1 MDNKKTNEK
10 NAVKLTGYQK
20 AIPIILAALAIFIA
34 VCYISSGT
42 GAFGQG
48 VSYVLLGL
56 FSGGAYLLPALLLLH
71 AAFFADDLAKGS
83 ILSRA
88 IFSLIAMLIVSS
100 IEYTVFF
107 WGAEALLEP
116 ATFFAERCAGGFIGG
131 TVAFCITKVLG
142 PIGLIILDVA
152 VIVTYAIIFF
162 GRKDSASRRA
172 LLAVLES
179 VTSLLAVIEKKI
191 KKNANNRKEA
201 RAENK
206 RLETERRHAEFL
218 DDQFFDVD
226 GNMDE
231 LRIRELGIHE
241 SKDKVKSEKKPSLQT
256 KVFNKSAVLGEDIPE
271 PVTVVKKKPDFDHAG
286 TEPAEAKDSD
296 ASFFKATD
304 SSFKE
309 KKQSYGIDESADSVF
324 TKDFDPF
331 DFATGEK
338 LVAKQSTKAVSH
350 TQKSGIDELLTPISD
365 ISEASVAEKRR
376 REAFEASKQSY
387 FAKRNATPQAQ
398 SGIEAKEEPAVEEES
413 TVTSPEKEPTAHF
426 SMAAKAHDFR
436 TAPISAT
443 MEFGQPEAET
453 EVESESAPQKT
464 VEFTVNNTPTYIAP
478 ESDNTSFSKAY
489 EKPEPVSVTEPAE
502 PANDEIPT
510 PAEEDAEYVA
520 EQVAARVLMNN
531 PAYARSANKSTFTT
545 IVHDDEASPDA
556 APEAESKTDESIAEN
571 EVTEPSGE
579 GEAVFKPY
587 TPPSADVG
595 IEAAN
600 EAPIIVDRTLVTE
613 RSLLTPTIDEGPDS
627 FLEKEIERYN
637 MIEEDADTRVA
648 DEPAAALEEKATEEE
663 ILFEQEPA
671 EAESIVN
678 QSPVTTEMPLE
689 FTESTDNSFEQTA
702 AVSESGEDEGTVF
715 SFDNEEDTDDTVEPE
730 EEESVEPTEIPPEE
744 QNPDVIKQRAMFP
757 FLDAAESIPVAAE
770 EQLPDIEPD
779 ANSANDESIEL
790 STEKEES
797 PAEEEDAPPFDTE
810 EAPTP
815 VIEEVKEE
823 EIKAASPLPVP
834 VEEKPKKRDY
844 SDYKFPPIDLLH
856 LSTEQNNDN
865 ISEEIQDNADKL
877 IDTLASFGVTA
888 SIKGVDRGP
897 RITRYEVVP
906 AKGVKVSNIMNLS
919 DDIAL
924 NLAADGIRMEAP
936 IPGKSAVGVE
946 IPNKKSSIV
955 RLRELIETD
964 DFRSLKSKTSVCM
977 GKDVAGQPVF
987 ADIAKMPHALIAGAT
1002 GMGKSVCINSL
1013 MLSILYKARPDEV
1026 KFIMIDPKQVEF
1038 TMYNGIPHLLVPVV
1052 TDVKQ
1057 AAGTL
1062 MWAVEEM
1069 ERRYGVLQ
1077 EMYVRNID
1085 AYNEKVQANPALGEP
1100 MSRIVIVID
1109 EFAEL
1114 IMQAKNPVESLII
1127 RIAQKARAAGIH
1139 LLIGTQ
1145 KPVKEVI
1152 TGLIKSNIPSKFSC
1166 KVASNRDSILI
1177 FDAAGAEKLLDKGD
1191 MLVAFANSLKPLRV
1205 QSAFVAD
1212 DEVEAVM
1219 DYLKQ
1224 SSDGASYDED
1234 VMEEIRRAADKCS
1247 KKGGGD
1253 HDDDDGAD
1261 ESYGEGY
1268 LNDKQFLDAVEIA
1281 VNTGKISTSLIQ
1293 RKLSIGY
1300 GKAAKFIDIMEDL
1313 GVVGEPNGSKPREVL
1328 MSADEWHEKLA
1339 RATLD

>member
-1 MDNKKTNEK
+1 MNNTGNDKKKTE
-10 NAVKLTGYQK
+10 ALTGYKK
-20 AIPIILAALAIFIA
+20 AVPIALASLAVFIA
-34 VCYISSGT
+34 ICFVSSGT

-48 VSYVLLGL
+48 VSYTLLGL
-56 FSGGAYLLPALLLLH
+56 FSAGAYLIPLLLVLH
-71 AAFFADDLAKGS
+71 SVFFADDVSKGRV
-83 ILSRA
+83 LSRA
-88 IFSLIAMLIVSS
+88 IFSVIATLIVSS
-100 IEYTVFF
+100 IDYTVFF
-107 WGAEALLEP
+107 WGKEALFDP
-116 ATFFAERCAGGFIGG
+116 ALFFTQRVAGGFVGG
-131 TVAFCITKVLG
+131 AAAFCITKIVG

-152 VIVTYAIIFF
+152 VLLTYAIVFF
-162 GRKDSASRRA
+162 GRKDSAARKA
-172 LLAVLES
+172 LLAILEA
-179 VTSLLAVIEKKI
+179 VTSVLAAAEKKI
-191 KKNANNRKEA
+191 KKNAENRKEA
-201 RAENK
+201 KAENK

-231 LRIRELGIHE
+231 LRIRELNIHQT
-241 SKDKVKSEKKPSLQT
+241 KDKKKSEKKPSLQT
-256 KVFNKSAVLGEDIPE
+256 KVFNKSAVLGEDITESAPI
-271 PVTVVKKKPDFDHAG
+271 VKKKPDFEKIKEENTQTKKEDTPFFNADH
-286 TEPAEAKDSD
+286 TFEK
-296 ASFFKATD
+296 
-304 SSFKE
+304 

-338 LVAKQSTKAVSH
+338 LVAKQSTKATVYKK
-350 TQKSGIDELLTPISD
+350 KSGIDELLTPIAE
-365 ISEASVAEKRR
+365 ISESDVEKQKRR
-376 REAFEASKQSY
+376 EELELKRQSY
-387 FAKRNATPQAQ
+387 MARKIANSSELSHDAQGEKNEYQPPATVQ
-398 SGIEAKEEPAVEEES
+398 S
-413 TVTSPEKEPTAHF
+413 
-426 SMAAKAHDFR
+426 AHDFR
-436 TAPISAT
+436 TAPISTT
-443 MEFGQPEAET
+443 MEFGEQKNEDTAGA
-453 EVESESAPQKT
+453 VDNAPQKN
-464 VEFTVNNTPTYIAP
+464 VEFTVDNTPTHISHS
-478 ESDNTSFSKAY
+478 SDTSAISVTY
-489 EKPEPVSVTEPAE
+489 EKPEPEVEQNSPSA
-502 PANDEIPT
+502 
-510 PAEEDAEYVA
+510 AEEDAEFVA

-545 IVHDDEASPDA
+545 VVHEDA
-556 APEAESKTDESIAEN
+556 PVEEKADESEIALPE
-571 EVTEPSGE
+571 TEAAEP
-579 GEAVFKPY
+579 VFKPY
-587 TPPSADVG
+587 TPPRADDG
-595 IEAAN
+595 
-600 EAPIIVDRTLVTE
+600 APTADTPLIVDRTLVTE
-613 RSLLTPTIDEGPDS
+613 RNLLNPTLDS
-627 FLEKEIERYN
+627 SSDDFLAKEIERYSK
-637 MIEEDADTRVA
+637 IEEDADTADNVQENESEPITKNADSYSAPVELENNADDIEAPDAVA
-648 DEPAAALEEKATEEE
+648 EVHEEVAE
-663 ILFEQEPA
+663 I
-671 EAESIVN
+671 STK
-678 QSPVTTEMPLE
+678 TTETALE
-689 FTESTDNSFEQTA
+689 FTEVDS
-702 AVSESGEDEGTVF
+702 SEAQESSSDVTFNEGEATVFAFEDED
-715 SFDNEEDTDDTVEPE
+715 SADEDTDELIPEPE
-730 EEESVEPTEIPPEE
+730 EETAAEETEEIPPEE

-757 FLDAAESIPVAAE
+757 FLAAEDKSDEDTKDEPAE
-770 EQLPDIEPD
+770 VSELLPEQTEEEEPED
-779 ANSANDESIEL
+779 NAVKQETEEMPPFETDDEPAK
-790 STEKEES
+790 KEEL
-797 PAEEEDAPPFDTE
+797 
-810 EAPTP
+810 
-815 VIEEVKEE
+815 
-823 EIKAASPLPVP
+823 KAAPLPVP
-834 VEEKPKKRDY
+834 VEEKPKKKDY

-865 ISEEIQDNADKL
+865 IAEEIQDNADKL

-964 DFRSLKSKTSVCM
+964 DFKSYKSKTTVCM

-1085 AYNEKVQANPALGEP
+1085 AYNEKVAANPALGEP

-1212 DEVEAVM
+1212 DEVESVM
-1219 DYLKQ
+1219 EYLKQ
-1224 SSDGASYDED
+1224 SSDGHTYDEE

-1253 HDDDDGAD
+1253 HDDDDDGD

-1328 MSADEWHEKLA
+1328 MSSDEWHEKLA